1 MPGTTGCSAEAF
13 EALKASLW
21 DFMEHEIYPTEQ
33 EYMRQ
38 CHEMG
43 AAPSNEWTHAP
54 ILIDLM
60 HKAKSLGLWNMF
72 LPIDSARAAG
82 DTIGR
87 LGYGLTNRQYAEI
100 CEILGT
106 CSPVEYAAQATN
118 CGSPDTGNMEV
129 FQFESRERLIAFRG
143 RCLHGM
149 ELQRSESSGC
159 YRCSKAVFAQRL
171 Q

>member
-1 MPGTTGCSAEAF
+1 MAGSGTTGCSPEAF
-13 EALKASLW
+13 EALKTSLW
-21 DFMEHEIYPTEQ
+21 CFMEKEIYPTET

-43 AAPSNEWTHAP
+43 ATGSEWTHPP

-60 HKAKSLGLWNMF
+60 YKAKSRGLWNLF
-72 LPIDSARAAG
+72 LPIDSAKAAG
-82 DTIGR
+82 TTIGK

-106 CSPVEYAAQATN
+106 STPVEYAAQATN

-129 FQFESRERLIAFRG
+129 SPSLDPTGA
-143 RCLHGM
+143 H
-149 ELQRSESSGC
+149 
-159 YRCSKAVFAQRL
+159 
-171 Q
+171 